1 MASGSLVNSAF
12 LLTGTKPDDTFA
24 VTYIFKVAAEM
35 QTRLNARLF
44 EMDQCP
50 ESELIYRLS
59 EIDVSIND
67 DFLKRAQL

>member
-1 MASGSLVNSAF
+1 
-12 LLTGTKPDDTFA
+12 
-24 VTYIFKVAAEM
+24 M

-67 DFLKRAQL
+67 DFYKRAQL

>member
-12 LLTGTKPDDTFA
+12 TYRHKTHDTFA